1 MKNKLLIALSVLN
14 MSLLFGQ
21 STPIE
26 KPKLVVGIV
35 VDQMR
40 FDQLYKYQDRF
51 SETGFKRLIKDGFSY
66 KNANYSYIPTV
77 TAAGH
82 ATIYTGTSPSTHGI
96 IGNSWYKRS
105 IRDDVDNVQDAS
117 YPLIGNKEVSKEGRS
132 PNNLQSPT
140 IGDQLKMSTNFRS
153 KVISV
158 SFKDRGAILPG
169 GFTANAAYWHDWET
183 SPGYFVTSS
192 YYMDKMP
199 KWVAKFNKEGRSDR
213 ALNTSWETLYPIASY
228 KNSATDNNKYEEVL
242 RGKET
247 STFPYDF
254 KKLRKEYRESGMEYL
269 MMWISPAGNT
279 LLTEFAMEA
288 IVNENLGMDTDT
300 DLLNI
305 SYSVPDVLGHTFGPQ
320 SVEIE
325 DVYLRLDLDISIL
338 LNYLDQKVGKNQYTV
353 FLTADHAAI
362 PVASYLHDKKM
373 PTGIA
378 RIGKFSNSL
387 SDYLLRETKQDSL
400 VLHFNGEQVYLDH
413 KRIFQA
419 GLELEKIQEM
429 SRNFLLT
436 KDAIS
441 VALTAADLQTNEY
454 RQGIRH
460 LLQNGYQKERSGDIL
475 LAFKPGYIQSSND
488 TLKVSDVK
496 GTTHGSGWAYDTHVP
511 LVWYGNGIP
520 KGSSVRKVAIKDI
533 SPTLAMLLNLQLP
546 SGNSGIVCREIFES
560 ND

>member
-1 MKNKLLIALSVLN
+1 MLLAFSVLN
-14 MSLLFGQ
+14 MCLLFGQ
-21 STPIE
+21 STPTE

-51 SETGFKRLIKDGFSY
+51 SETGFKRLINDGFSY

-82 ATIYTGTSPSTHGI
+82 ATIYTGTTPSIHGI

-105 IRDDVDNVQDAS
+105 IKDDVGNVEDAR
-117 YPLIGNKEVSKEGRS
+117 YPLIGNKAVSKEGRS

-140 IGDQLKMSTNFRS
+140 IGDQLRMSTNFRS

-169 GFTANAAYWHDWET
+169 GFTANGAYWHDWET

-192 YYMDKMP
+192 FYMDKLP
-199 KWVAKFNKEGRSDR
+199 KWVDKFNKEERSDR
-213 ALNTSWETLYPIASY
+213 ALNTSWKTLYPISSY
-228 KNSATDNNKYEEVL
+228 KNSAPDNNKYEQVL
-242 RGKET
+242 GGKET
-247 STFPYDF
+247 PTFPYDF
-254 KKLRKEYRESGMEYL
+254 KKLRKKYRESGMEYL

-279 LLTEFAMEA
+279 LLTEFAIEA
-288 IVNENLGMDTDT
+288 IANENLGIDTDT

-305 SYSVPDVLGHTFGPQ
+305 SYSVPDVMGHTFGPQ

-325 DVYLRLDLDISIL
+325 DVYLRLDLEISNL
-338 LNYLDQKVGKNQYTV
+338 LNYLDKKVGKNQYTV

-362 PVASYLHDKKM
+362 PVASYLQDKKL

-378 RIGKFSNSL
+378 RTGKYSASLNEYLFSK
-387 SDYLLRETKQDSL
+387 TKQDSL
-400 VLHFNGEQVYLDH
+400 VLHFDGEQVYLNH
-413 KRIFQA
+413 KRIVA
-419 GLELEKIQEM
+419 GGLKLQKIQEM

-441 VALTAADLQTNEY
+441 VAITASDLQTNEY

-460 LLQNGYQKERSGDIL
+460 LLQNGYQKERSGDISL
-475 LAFKPGYIQSSND
+475 SFKPGYIQSTND

-520 KGSSVRKVAIKDI
+520 KGNSVREVAVKDI

-546 SGNSGIVCREIFES
+546 SGNSGIVCKEIFES
-560 ND
+560 KN